1 MEKKHSLNEFENIT
15 DEILKTEP
23 LSIQEI
29 TKETIKVV
37 EDDLKEKE
45 GRDIED
51 QEIEL

>member
-15 DEILKTEP
+15 DEILKAEP
-23 LSIQEI
+23 LSIKEI
-29 TKETIKVV
+29 TKETIKIV
-37 EDDLKEKE
+37 EDDLKKKE